1 MPSHLLGFGRFE
13 DTAQQE
19 RAGDGATLGPAGPV
33 RASEASGDA
42 GCVSGPTEAHRP
54 AGSDLAGTG
63 LSSLVRAELRSLPI
77 QHLPALTPTTLL
89 LSASG
94 RKLAFT
100 SSRAWYRRLLGD
112 KLPCFVGGEYTLM
125 ALAAQND
132 RFWPDDLAAA
142 IERKKRQPRWRLG
155 RDVAI
160 GPAFNLEPLAW
171 TVGETLDRVGAK
183 LVGLKVG

>member
-1 MPSHLLGFGRFE
+1 MPSHLDGFGRFGQE
-13 DTAQQE
+13 AAQE
-19 RAGDGATLGPAGPV
+19 LGPRGPAGAV
-33 RASEASGDA
+33 RASEALDGA
-42 GCVSGPTEAHRP
+42 GCVLGPTEAHRV
-54 AGSDLAGTG
+54 AGGDGAPHPG

-77 QHLPALTPTTLL
+77 KHLPALTPTTLL

-94 RKLAFT
+94 CKFAFT

-160 GPAFNLEPLAW
+160 GPVFNLEPLTW
-171 TVGETLDRVGAK
+171 SVGETLDRVGAK